1 MIEKVLVAVDGSEP
15 SGRAVSFASELLRGR
30 DVEVTVLYVVE
41 EPGYVGVWADGLMSP
56 EVIVTPPEIRKELES
71 RAERVLEEAR
81 SAMEG
86 KGLKVR
92 TRVRWGNPAAE
103 IIDEA
108 RTGDHDL
115 VVLGTHGHGALRGFL
130 MGSVSDRVARH
141 ANCPVLLVR

>member
-56 EVIVTPPEIRKELES
+56 EVIVTPPEIRKELEN

-81 SAMEG
+81 NAMEG

-92 TRVRWGNPAAE
+92 TKVRWGNPAAE

-108 RTGDHDL
+108 RTGDYDL